1 MLSCFSC
8 VLLFVILWTIVSQA
22 PLSKGFSRHEYWSGW
37 PCPPPGIFLT
47 QGSSWPRDRTQ
58 VSRIAGRFFTTEPL
72 GKSLRSVYQAKIQCQ
87 EGWALSGGSGRKFA
101 LCLPGYLAAASIPWL
116 AAPAH
121 QSRLLW
127 SQDLLCVQL
136 RLPLL
141 SLIRIHVI
149 AFGAHLNN
157 TGSPF
162 QLKSLNLI
170 TPAKTF
176 SK

>member
-1 MLSCFSC
+1 MHDQLCLTLC
-8 VLLFVILWTIVSQA
+8 KTLRTVACQT
-22 PLSKGFSRHEYWSGW
+22 PLSMGFSRQEYWSGFLYLLQ
-37 PCPPPGIFLT
+37 GIFLT